1 MPECSLCYTNKIDY
15 RNKCL
20 TCKKSICNEC
30 ATKVFKFYLNK
41 KTCDIIINCPFCR
54 EKSVKNMYEI
64 NEDVGNEVI
73 HKAFESQYNQNIHLE
88 EQLTE
93 SFEHIDVL
101 QNNIAY
107 LEALKEKFLE
117 ELKFIKPKKKEK
129 TIKDVIQEF
138 EKKGRK
144 TVRIDELKT
153 YL

>member
-73 HKAFESQYNQNIHLE
+73 HQAFESAHNQNIDLE

-93 SFEHIDVL
+93 SLEHIDVL
-101 QNNIAY
+101 ENNIA
-107 LEALKEKFLE
+107 FLE
-117 ELKFIKPKKKEK
+117 SFLPILKKKKARKEK
-129 TIKDVIQEF
+129 TIKDVIEEF
-138 EKKGRK
+138 EKRGRK